1 MMNIDNTPVLSV
13 IVPVYNVED
22 YLAECL
28 DSILRQSLKDI
39 EILAVDDGSIDS
51 SAEIIRVYASKDS
64 RIKPLFKENG
74 GLSDARNYGLDRV
87 TGKYITFID
96 SDDVLLD
103 DNIFGNIISYLE
115 THKDID
121 AVQYDVV
128 YKWNSPYENKLIHS
142 YGLFHGEEDILRG
155 YLNGNIHVSCC
166 DKVFRTE
173 VFNNIRF
180 PKGEISE
187 DIAIISEITRKV
199 KGIFVS
205 DFGYYG
211 YRYREESITAS
222 APMPQKIYSIL
233 RSYNKYLTHCLKY
246 KTLKKRTISIYS
258 SLIWNYIAVMRRS
271 NKEFLDELFKQPVF
285 INITFREWFI
295 CRGNSIG
302 DMIKSFLVCVT
313 GAKVTSKFQ
322 SLFIK

>member
-1 MMNIDNTPVLSV
+1 MNIDNSPALSV

-39 EILAVDDGSIDS
+39 EILAVDDGSTDS

-87 TGKYITFID
+87 SGKYITFID

-155 YLNGNIHVSCC
+155 YLNGNIHVSCW

-173 VFNNIRF
+173 VFDNIRF

-199 KGIFVS
+199 KVIFVS

-211 YRYREESITAS
+211 YRYREGSISTS
-222 APMPQKIYSIL
+222 APKPEKIYSIL
-233 RSYNKYLTHCLKY
+233 RSYNKYLTYCLKY
-246 KTLKKRTISIYS
+246 KALKKETISIYS

-271 NKEFLDELFKQPVF
+271 NKEFLDEFFEQPVF
-285 INITFREWFI
+285 INLTFYEWFK
-295 CRGNSIG
+295 CRGNSIE
-302 DMIKSFLVCVT
+302 DMIKSFLVCVA
-313 GAKVTSKFQ
+313 GAKATYRFQ